1 MGTYG
6 RIFYM
11 AKRDEVSAGI
21 TNAVTQLISS
31 FLFFFYGLPAIA
43 AILPGEVILAIF
55 FLSII
60 AFTAYLIYSLRQI
73 ILLLSIPVLGSIL
86 YIFITIEVIESKIIY
101 SLKENNNKLVV
112 ENLFI
117 NLEQTPLVSTDENCE
132 WNCSLMYDVINNMLD
147 DGDLITVGERSEKI
161 QLNQKVLLAE
171 KELVDFKNL
180 IIIWNETIWPA
191 FLKTLAYVLLAI
203 LSICLLILLWIRHL
217 NRTIDKGGFFRMII
231 KMTNDPRSNSYLW
244 IKQLAKRKM
253 QYESAYKKDI
263 EEGSKKSFEKLN
275 HLEIKDIKNQM
286 KQQGIKE
293 SFKDIFEEEYAN
305 VKNKS

>member
-1 MGTYG
+1 MSQKSGVVGEIIEAIVTLYLAYLTLVYG
-6 RIFYM
+6 IP
-11 AKRDEVSAGI
+11 VI
-21 TNAVTQLISS
+21 LS
-31 FLFFFYGLPAIA
+31 FLPPEVYLFLFAIIALSIMVFFFY
-43 AILPGEVILAIF
+43 IF
-55 FLSII
+55 G
-60 AFTAYLIYSLRQI
+60 RI
-73 ILLLSIPVLGSIL
+73 ILLFSIPSFVAIL
-86 YIFITIEVIESKIIY
+86 YFLISAEAIESKIIY

-132 WNCSLMYDVINNMLD
+132 MNCTLTYDVINNMLD

-161 QLNQKVLLAE
+161 QLNQEVLLAE

-203 LSICLLILLWIRHL
+203 LAICLLILLLIWHL
-217 NRTIDKGGFFRMII
+217 NRTLEKDSFLRTLLIPTPRPPFV
-231 KMTNDPRSNSYLW
+231 DPRSNSYLW
-244 IKQLAKRKM
+244 IKQLATRKM

>member
-1 MGTYG
+1 MSQKSGVVGEIIEAIVALYLAYLTLVYG
-6 RIFYM
+6 IP
-11 AKRDEVSAGI
+11 VI
-21 TNAVTQLISS
+21 LS
-31 FLFFFYGLPAIA
+31 FLPPEVYLFLFAIIALSSIVFFFY
-43 AILPGEVILAIF
+43 IF
-55 FLSII
+55 G
-60 AFTAYLIYSLRQI
+60 RI
-73 ILLLSIPVLGSIL
+73 ILLFLIPSFVAIL
-86 YIFITIEVIESKIIY
+86 YFLIVAEAIESKIIY

-132 WNCSLMYDVINNMLD
+132 MNCKLTHDVINNMLD

-161 QLNQKVLLAE
+161 QLNQEVLLAE

-203 LSICLLILLWIRHL
+203 LAICLLILLLIWHL
-217 NRTIDKGGFFRMII
+217 NRTLEKDSFLRTLLIP
-231 KMTNDPRSNSYLW
+231 TLTPRSPNVHHRSKLYLL